1 MARLVAGI
9 DLGGTKIATGLVD
22 ETGRVLERA
31 VHPTRPEDGPA
42 GVIGRMIG
50 SLQEVCERR
59 GIDFA
64 ALEAVAVACPG
75 PLDPAR
81 GVVVEAPNLRWRE
94 VDVVSPIRQATGLP
108 VYLEN
113 DANAAALGEWWVGAG
128 RGTRHLIYVT
138 VSTGIGG
145 GIVVDGR
152 IYGGAH
158 WAAGEIGHTVAMVE
172 DGPLCGCGRRGCLEA
187 VASGTAIARR
197 AVEALQAAGWR
208 DGDVPEE
215 SDARPGALLMRQA
228 QGRLGEVDARLVGEA
243 ARAGDALARDV
254 LDRTWLYLGAGM
266 VNLMNLFDPDVI
278 VIGGGVSR
286 LGDMMMEPLRRYVRQ
301 RAVSGPAEGT
311 RLELSQLG
319 SDVGIVGAAAVALE
333 KQGRLRHVAA
343 LSG

>member
-22 ETGRVLERA
+22 EAGRVLERLVTA
-31 VHPTRPEDGPA
+31 TRPEEGPA
-42 GVIGRMIG
+42 AVLARMAE
-50 SLQEVCERR
+50 SLEAVCRRR
-59 GIDFA
+59 GLA
-64 ALEAVAVACPG
+64 PSALEAVAVACPG

-94 VDVVSPIRQATGLP
+94 VDVVTPIREAAGVP

-113 DANAAALGEWWVGAG
+113 DANAAALGEWWAGAG
-128 RGTRHLIYVT
+128 QGTRHLVYVT

-145 GIVVDGR
+145 GIVIDGR

-158 WAAGEIGHTVAMVE
+158 WAAGEIGHTVAVVE

-208 DGDVPEE
+208 EGALPPPDER
-215 SDARPGALLMRQA
+215 RPGAALMRLA
-228 QGRLGEVDARLVGEA
+228 EGRLAAVDARLVGEA
-243 ARAGDALARDV
+243 ARAGDPLAREV
-254 LDRTWLYLGAGM
+254 LDRTWLYLGAGL
-266 VNLMNLFDPDVI
+266 VNLMNLLDPDVI

-286 LGDMMMEPLRRYVRQ
+286 LGEMMMEPLRRYVRA
-301 RAVSGPAEGT
+301 RAVPGPAEGT
-311 RLELSQLG
+311 RLVLARLG
-319 SDVGIVGAAAVALE
+319 SDAGIVGAAAVALE
-333 KQGRLRHVAA
+333 KQGHLRELAA
-343 LSG
+343 LPG